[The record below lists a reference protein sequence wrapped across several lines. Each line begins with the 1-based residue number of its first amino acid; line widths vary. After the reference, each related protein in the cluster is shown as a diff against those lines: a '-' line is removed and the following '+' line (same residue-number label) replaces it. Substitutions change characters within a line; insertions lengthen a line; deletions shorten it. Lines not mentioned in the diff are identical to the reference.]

1 MSRYDRQMIL
11 PGVGAEGQE
20 RLVRAHLLVVGAG
33 GLGCPALQYL
43 AAAGVGRITLVDP
56 DRVEETNLHRQP
68 LFRMEQIGQPKALAA
83 RAALAALNPDVAVT
97 AVAEWL
103 TPANAPAL
111 VAQADVVL
119 DCADSFAVSL
129 TLSDACMAA
138 ARPLITGSAL
148 ALSGYAAGCCGGAPS
163 LRAVFPDLP
172 RQAASC
178 ASAGVLGPVVGLIGA
193 LQAQMALAV
202 VLGLEPRPLGRLVSW
217 DAGGWRMGGFRFDG
231 APEPARPLP
240 FIALGQLRP
249 DDLLI
254 DLRAEARPVAGARH
268 LPPERIA
275 DLDPGPAPR
284 VVLACRTGLRAQN
297 AGQMLQSRW
306 PGDIALLALTD
317 DDLKGRP

>member
-11 PGVGAEGQE
+11 PGVGTQGQD
-20 RLVRAHLLVVGAG
+20 RLARAHLLVVGAG

-68 LFRMEQIGQPKALAA
+68 LFRMKQIGQPKALAA
-83 RAALAALNPDVAVT
+83 RAALAALNPDVTVT

-119 DCADSFAVSL
+119 DCADTFGASL
-129 TLSDACMAA
+129 ILSDACMAA
-138 ARPLITGSAL
+138 GRPLIAGSAL

-172 RQAASC
+172 RGAATC
-178 ASAGVLGPVVGLIGA
+178 AGAGVLGPVVGMIGV
-193 LQAQMALAV
+193 LQAQMALSV
-202 VLGLEPRPLGRLVSW
+202 ILGLEPRPLGRLVSW
-217 DAGGWRMGGFRFDG
+217 DAGAWRMGGFRFDG
-231 APEPARPLP
+231 APEPADPLP
-240 FIALGQLRP
+240 FVARDQIHP

-254 DLRAEARPVAGARH
+254 DLRTEVPPIAGARH
-268 LPPERIA
+268 VPPDRIGT
-275 DLDPGPAPR
+275 LDPGPAAR
-284 VVLACRTGLRAQN
+284 VVLACRTGLRAHH
-297 AGQMLQSRW
+297 AGQTLRATW
-306 PGDIALLALTD
+306 PGPIALLALND
-317 DDLKGRP
+317 